1 MSDIGFDFKEVKKQV
16 NKELNEDRIKKA
28 TVKYKAKLESVERA
42 RQILRNEERELEA
55 LEQEL
60 SEGVGL

>member
-1 MSDIGFDFKEVKKQV
+1 MSDIGFDFKDVKKEV
-16 NKELNEDRIKKA
+16 TKELTADRVKKA
-28 TVKYKAKLESVERA
+28 KTKYKAKLESVERA
-42 RQILRNEERELEA
+42 RQVLRNEERELAA